1 MRRKLVKPL
10 LIVISAPSGAGKTTL
25 CDKLLQEFPE
35 ISYSVSCTTRDPRGE
50 EEDGVDYFFMTEE
63 GFRQKIANKELLEFA
78 KVHGNYY
85 GTLRKPVEDAFKA
98 GDSVLMDIDVEG
110 AGQVRDV
117 IDQLEDGNPLK
128 EGFVDIFI
136 SPPSTEELRRRL
148 ERRGED
154 TPEAIE
160 LRLRNADDEMVRAG
174 EYSYHVVNEN
184 LDLAYRR
191 LRDIILVAGGLL

>member
-1 MRRKLVKPL
+1 MKPL

-63 GFRQKIANKELLEFA
+63 GFRQKIANRELLEFA

-110 AGQVRDV
+110 AAQVREV
-117 IDQLEDGNPLK
+117 IEKLTDGHPLK
-128 EGFVDIFI
+128 EGFIDIFI

-148 ERRGED
+148 QHRGED
-154 TPEAIE
+154 APETIE
-160 LRLRNADDEMVRAG
+160 LRLRNADDEMARAG
-174 EYSYHVVNEN
+174 EYRYQVINED
-184 LDLAYRR
+184 LDIAYRR

>member
-1 MRRKLVKPL
+1 MKPL

-25 CDKLLQEFPE
+25 CDKLLQEFSE
-35 ISYSVSCTTRDPRGE
+35 IDYSISCTTREPRGE

-63 GFRQKIANKELLEFA
+63 GFRQKIANKEFLEFA

-85 GTLRKPVEDAFKA
+85 GTLLKPVEDAFKA

-117 IDQLEDGNPLK
+117 IDELEDGNPLK
-128 EGFVDIFI
+128 AGFVDIFI

-148 ERRGED
+148 EQRGED

-160 LRLRNADDEMVRAG
+160 LRLRNADDEMVRSG